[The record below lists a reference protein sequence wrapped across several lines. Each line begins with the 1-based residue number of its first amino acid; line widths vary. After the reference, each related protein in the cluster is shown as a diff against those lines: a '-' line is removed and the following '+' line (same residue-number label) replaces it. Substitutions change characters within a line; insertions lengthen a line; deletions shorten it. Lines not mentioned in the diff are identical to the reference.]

1 MKLYILITVLLS
13 MYTYAQ
19 SYSDWRARYDSFE
32 ENDLRAFQYITPYI
46 AKAKKERNGPELV
59 QAYKDAVSF
68 SEKEKLQYADSM
80 IVAAR
85 QTGNPDLIAGAYIT
99 KGTVYYFSFRKLQPA
114 LDEFLKAWHYAQS
127 SHDQDLYYK
136 NLYYIGVVKSYLGHY
151 PEALSVFAKCRT
163 FFADRDLPAN
173 LPNLK
178 FNRRKGYLNTLH
190 QTGICLIEVGRYQ
203 QASEIADL
211 GLKETV
217 ADAGFYVERSY
228 FYKLKG
234 IIAWKQGELQTAE
247 EAFGNALPGL
257 LRKDDFTNA
266 SVVYFYQ
273 GLIARSFGNRRQEQA
288 NFVSIDSVFRK
299 YNFILPEVRPSYE
312 YLIKEAA
319 TRRDQQAELYYT
331 AQLLKA
337 DRIISTDFKYLA
349 SRIYREYDTSEL
361 LNAKRRLELS
371 VYRLY
376 IFMALGALLLW
387 YVFHRLAAGKKPTA
401 VSALHPPTASAPSQ
415 TMKKNSENK
424 VSTLSDVLV
433 NDLLAKI
440 DRLEKN
446 RFFLGQDM
454 NQAKMAKILKT
465 NTTYLSEIINEHKGC
480 NFNTYMNRLRIN
492 YVTEMLIENRKWR
505 NYTVTTLAKDSGFA
519 HRSTFSQAFIQYHEM
534 TPGTFIAELQA
545 TDGAGGQDKL

>member
-1 MKLYILITVLLS
+1 
-13 MYTYAQ
+13 MYTHAQ
-19 SYSDWRARYDSFE
+19 SYSDYRARYDNFDG
-32 ENDLRAFQYITPYI
+32 NDSRAFHHIRPYI
-46 AKAKKERNGPELV
+46 AKAKKERNGRELV

-68 SEKEKLQYADSM
+68 SENEKLLYADSM
-80 IVAAR
+80 IVAAKR
-85 QTGNPDLIAGAYIT
+85 TASADLIAGAYLT
-99 KGTVYYFSFRKLQPA
+99 KGTVYYFTYRKFQPA
-114 LDEFLKAWHYAQS
+114 LDEFLKAWRYARS
-127 SHDQDLYYK
+127 SQDQDLYYK
-136 NLYYIGVVKSYLGHY
+136 NLYYIGVIKSYLGHY
-151 PEALSVFAKCRT
+151 PEALSVFTKCRT
-163 FFADRDLPAN
+163 FFADKDLPAN

-190 QTGICLIEVGRYQ
+190 QTGICLIEVGRHQ
-203 QASEIADL
+203 EASEIADL
-211 GLKETV
+211 GLQETV

-273 GLIARSFGNRRQEQA
+273 GLIARSVGNRRQEQA

-319 TRRDQQAELYYT
+319 TRRDQRAELYYT

-349 SRIYREYDTSEL
+349 GRIYREYDTSEL

-376 IFMALGALLLW
+376 IFLALGVLLLW
-387 YVFHRLAAGKKPTA
+387 YVLHRLAARKKSTA
-401 VSALHPPTASAPSQ
+401 VSAIHPPRSSAPSQ
-415 TMKKNSENK
+415 TMKKNSDNK
-424 VSTLSDVLV
+424 SSTLSDVLV

-446 RFFLGQDM
+446 RFFLDQDM
-454 NQAKMAKILKT
+454 NQAKMAKLLKT

-480 NFNTYMNRLRIN
+480 NFNTYINRLRIN
-492 YVTEMLIENRKWR
+492 YVTEMLIEDRQWRK
-505 NYTVTTLAKDSGFA
+505 YTITTLAQDSGFA

-545 TDGAGGQDKL
+545 TYGAAGQDKL